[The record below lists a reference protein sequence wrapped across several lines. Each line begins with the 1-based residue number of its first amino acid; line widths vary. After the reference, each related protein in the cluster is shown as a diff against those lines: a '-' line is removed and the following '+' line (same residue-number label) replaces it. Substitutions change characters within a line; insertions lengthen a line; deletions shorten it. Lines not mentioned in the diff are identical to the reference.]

1 MMLEIFIILLLLTI
15 GLLLAYILLQNKKA
29 DREQEKFDQILPLN
43 ELKNSIEAFKNTQN
57 EKTLELSKSVSEMYT
72 LLTKG
77 GSKTQGQFGEISLE
91 MILEH
96 AGFKEGVSYQ
106 QQKLVGSEKP
116 DVVINLPENRKVV
129 VDSKVS
135 LSDYSQ
141 YLSAES
147 DMDKEIYK
155 KNHMNSVKRHLKS
168 LSSTEYRAAYGSN
181 SLDLIIMFMNVE
193 GAYIV
198 ACEED
203 LIKEALRHKIAIVG
217 PTTLIAILQVIHRT
231 WSNKKQSEDTR
242 KIIDHATSIYDS
254 AVLVTESF
262 IEFNDLY
269 DKSKNKVEQG
279 LKRSQN
285 LVNKAEKM
293 RTIGGLEPKKET
305 PAKLRSIQKND

>member
-1 MMLEIFIILLLLTI
+1 MTLEIFIILLLLII
-15 GLLLAYILLQNKKA
+15 GSLAAYILLQNKKA
-29 DREQEKFDQILPLN
+29 DREQEKLDQILPLN
-43 ELKNSIEAFKNTQN
+43 ELKSSIEAFKDAQN

-96 AGFKEGVSYQ
+96 AGFKEGVSYR
-106 QQKLVGSEKP
+106 QQKQVGSEKP
-116 DVVINLPENRKVV
+116 DVVINLPEDRRVV

-147 DMDKEIYK
+147 DMDKEMHK
-155 KNHMNSVKRHLKS
+155 KNHISSVKRHLRS

-193 GAYIV
+193 GAYII
-198 ACEED
+198 ACEKE
-203 LIKEALRHKIAIVG
+203 LIKEALRYKIAIVG

-231 WSNKKQSEDTR
+231 WSNKKQSADTR
-242 KIIDHATSIYDS
+242 KIIDHATSIYDA
-254 AVLVTESF
+254 AVLVSESF

-269 DKSKNKVEQG
+269 DKSKNKVEEG

-285 LVNKAEKM
+285 LVNKTEEM
-293 RTIGGLEPKKET
+293 RTIGGLEPKKEVPT
-305 PAKLRSIQKND
+305 KLRSINKD

>member
-1 MMLEIFIILLLLTI
+1 MTLEIFIILLLLII
-15 GLLLAYILLQNKKA
+15 GSLAAYILLQNKKA
-29 DREQEKFDQILPLN
+29 DREQEKLDQILPLN
-43 ELKNSIEAFKNTQN
+43 ELKSSIEAFKDAQN

-106 QQKLVGSEKP
+106 QQKQVGSEKP
-116 DVVINLPENRKVV
+116 DVVINLPEDRRVV

-147 DMDKEIYK
+147 DMDKEMHK
-155 KNHMNSVKRHLKS
+155 KNHISSVKRHLRS

-193 GAYIV
+193 GAYII
-198 ACEED
+198 ACEEE
-203 LIKEALRHKIAIVG
+203 LIKEALRYKIAIVG

-242 KIIDHATSIYDS
+242 KIIDHATSIYDA
-254 AVLVTESF
+254 AVLVSESF
-262 IEFNDLY
+262 VEFNDLY
-269 DKSKNKVEQG
+269 DKSRNKVEQG

-293 RTIGGLEPKKET
+293 RTIGGLEPKKEVPT
-305 PAKLRSIQKND
+305 KLRSINKD

>member
-1 MMLEIFIILLLLTI
+1 MTLEIFIILLLLII
-15 GLLLAYILLQNKKA
+15 GSLIAYILLQNKKA
-29 DREQEKFDQILPLN
+29 DREQEKLDQILPLN
-43 ELKNSIEAFKNTQN
+43 DLKSSIEAFKDAQN

-106 QQKLVGSEKP
+106 QQKQVGSEKP

-147 DMDKEIYK
+147 DIDKETYK
-155 KNHMNSVKRHLKS
+155 KNHISSVRRHLRS
-168 LSSTEYRAAYGSN
+168 LSSTEYRSAYGSN

-193 GAYIV
+193 GAYII
-198 ACEED
+198 ACKEE
-203 LIKEALRHKIAIVG
+203 LIKEALRYKIAIVG

-242 KIIDHATSIYDS
+242 KIIDHATSIYDA
-254 AVLVTESF
+254 AVLVSESF
-262 IEFNDLY
+262 VEFNDLY
-269 DKSKNKVEQG
+269 DKSRNKVEQG

-293 RTIGGLEPKKET
+293 RTIGGLEPKKEV
-305 PAKLRSIQKND
+305 PAKLRSINKD

>member
-43 ELKNSIEAFKNTQN
+43 ELKSSIEAFKNTQN

-116 DVVINLPENRKVV
+116 DVVINLPEDRKVV

-147 DMDKEIYK
+147 DIDKEMHK
-155 KNHMNSVKRHLKS
+155 KNHISSVKRHLKS
-168 LSSTEYRAAYGSN
+168 LSSTEYRAAFGSN

-198 ACEED
+198 ACEEE

-242 KIIDHATSIYDS
+242 KIIDHATSIYDA
-254 AVLVTESF
+254 AVLVSESF

-285 LVNKAEKM
+285 LVNKTEKM
-293 RTIGGLEPKKET
+293 RTIGGLEPKKEV
-305 PAKLRSIQKND
+305 PEKLRSVNKD

>member
-1 MMLEIFIILLLLTI
+1 MPFEIIYIIVI
-15 GLLLAYILLQNKKA
+15 GLLVVYILLQNQKA
-29 DREQEKFDQILPLN
+29 VGKQEKLDQILPLN
-43 ELKNSIEAFKNTQN
+43 ELKSSIEAFKDAQN
-57 EKTLELSKSVSEMYT
+57 EKTLELSKNVSEMYT

-77 GSKTQGQFGEISLE
+77 GAKNQGQFGEISLK

-106 QQKLVGSEKP
+106 QQKQVGFEKP

-147 DMDKEIYK
+147 NANKEIHK
-155 KNHMNSVKRHLKS
+155 KNHINSVKRHLKS
-168 LSSTEYRAAYGSN
+168 LSATEYKAAYGPN

-198 ACEED
+198 ACEEE
-203 LIKEALRHKIAIVG
+203 LVKEALRHKIAIVG

-242 KIIDHATSIYDS
+242 KIIDHATSIYDT
-254 AVLVTESF
+254 AVLVAESF

>member
-1 MMLEIFIILLLLTI
+1 MTFEIFIILLLLII
-15 GLLLAYILLQNKKA
+15 GSLAAYILLQNKKA
-29 DREQEKFDQILPLN
+29 DREQEKLDQILPLN
-43 ELKNSIEAFKNTQN
+43 ELKSSIEAFKDAQN

-106 QQKLVGSEKP
+106 QQKQVGSEKP
-116 DVVINLPENRKVV
+116 DVVINLPEDRRVV

-147 DMDKEIYK
+147 DMDKEMHK
-155 KNHMNSVKRHLKS
+155 KNHISSVRRHLRS

-193 GAYIV
+193 GAYII
-198 ACEED
+198 ACEEE
-203 LIKEALRHKIAIVG
+203 LIKEALRYKIAIVG

-242 KIIDHATSIYDS
+242 KIIDHATSIYDA
-254 AVLVTESF
+254 AVLVSESF
-262 IEFNDLY
+262 VEFNDLY
-269 DKSKNKVEQG
+269 DKSRNKVEQG

-293 RTIGGLEPKKET
+293 RTIGGLEPKKEVPT
-305 PAKLRSIQKND
+305 KLRSINKD

>member
-1 MMLEIFIILLLLTI
+1 MPFEIIYIIVI
-15 GLLLAYILLQNKKA
+15 GLLVVYILLQNQKA
-29 DREQEKFDQILPLN
+29 VGKQEKLDQILPLN
-43 ELKNSIEAFKNTQN
+43 ELKSSIEAFKDAQN
-57 EKTLELSKSVSEMYT
+57 EKTLELSKNVSEMYT

-77 GSKTQGQFGEISLE
+77 GAKNQGQFGEISLK

-106 QQKLVGSEKP
+106 QQKQVGFEKP

-147 DMDKEIYK
+147 NANKEIHK
-155 KNHMNSVKRHLKS
+155 KNHINSVKRHLKS
-168 LSSTEYRAAYGSN
+168 LSATEYKAAYGSN

-193 GAYIV
+193 GAYII
-198 ACEED
+198 ACEEE
-203 LIKEALRHKIAIVG
+203 LVKEALRHKIAIVG

-242 KIIDHATSIYDS
+242 KIIDHATSIYDT
-254 AVLVTESF
+254 AVLVAESF

>member
-1 MMLEIFIILLLLTI
+1 MTLEIFIILLLLII
-15 GLLLAYILLQNKKA
+15 GSLAAYILLQNKKA
-29 DREQEKFDQILPLN
+29 DREQEKLDQILPLN
-43 ELKNSIEAFKNTQN
+43 DLKSSIEAFKDAQN

-106 QQKLVGSEKP
+106 QQKQVGSEKP
-116 DVVINLPENRKVV
+116 DVVINLPEDRRVV

-147 DMDKEIYK
+147 DMDKEMHK
-155 KNHMNSVKRHLKS
+155 KNHISSVKRHLRS

-193 GAYIV
+193 GAYII
-198 ACEED
+198 ACKEE
-203 LIKEALRHKIAIVG
+203 LIKEALRYKIAIVG

-242 KIIDHATSIYDS
+242 KIIDHATSIYDA
-254 AVLVTESF
+254 AVLVSESF
-262 IEFNDLY
+262 VEFNDLY
-269 DKSKNKVEQG
+269 DKSRNKVEQG

-293 RTIGGLEPKKET
+293 RTIGGLEPKKEVPT
-305 PAKLRSIQKND
+305 KLRSINKD